1 MAPIATRRDLLKAGG
16 VMAVGSALTRRA
28 NLFGEDERKIR
39 VGFVGVGNRG
49 SGLLDIALHMPGI
62 EVPALCDIQ
71 KPHLDQAIVM
81 VEKAG
86 QKRPE
91 GYGKDEY
98 DYRRLMDRDD
108 LDAVIV
114 ATYWQWHTPMAVHAM
129 KAGKYAGIEVPIG
142 ITMAELWQL
151 VDTQE
156 QTKVPCMMLEN
167 WSFRGENL
175 VVLNMI
181 RAGLFGEIIHCHC
194 AHSHDCTDIWW
205 FDEKGMPRWVGE
217 YLLKRNADQYPTH
230 SLGPVLSWMD
240 INCGD
245 AFDTLVSMA
254 NRSVSI
260 NDHFR
265 RKFGPDHPMATQKI
279 MQSDVVTSIVKT
291 KKGNTIVIN
300 NDMQTPRPYDN
311 RWEIEGTRGLYN
323 EQRWSVFMDGEVPKG
338 NDQHKWEPLQPYEK
352 KYEHSLYRGL
362 GDPEQRKARGMF
374 GHGEPDYLELQ
385 EFFKAVRQETP
396 TPIDIYDSVTM
407 SVVIPLSEESIAK
420 GGMPVQCPDFTRGQ
434 WKTRKPYFALDG
446 RA

>member
-1 MAPIATRRDLLKAGG
+1 MPSNTTRRELLKVAGA
-16 VMAVGSALTRRA
+16 MAAASALGARTS
-28 NLFGEDERKIR
+28 LFGQSERPIR
-39 VGFVGVGNRG
+39 VGFIGVGNRG

-62 EVPALCDIQ
+62 EVPAVCDIQ
-71 KPHLDQAIVM
+71 KPHLDKSIAM

-91 GYGKDEY
+91 GYGRDEY
-98 DYRRLMDRDD
+98 DYKRLIDRDD
-108 LDAVIV
+108 LDAVII
-114 ATYWQWHTPMAVHAM
+114 ATYWEWHTPMAVHAM
-129 KAGKYAGIEVPIG
+129 KTGKYAGVEVPIG
-142 ITMAELWQL
+142 ITMDDLWQL
-151 VDTQE
+151 VNTQE

-205 FDEKGMPRWVGE
+205 FDEKGMPRWTGA

-245 AFDTLVSMA
+245 AFDTLVSMS

-265 RKFGPDHPMATQKI
+265 RKFGPDHPMAKQKI
-279 MQSDVVTSIVKT
+279 KQSDIVTSFVKT

-338 NDQHKWEPLQPYEK
+338 NDAHKWEPLQPYEK
-352 KYEHSLYRGL
+352 QYEHKLYKGL
-362 GDPEQRKARGMF
+362 GDPEQRKARGVF

-385 EFFKAVRQETP
+385 EFFRAIRNKTP

-407 SVVIPLSEESIAK
+407 SVVIPLSEESLAK
-420 GGMPVQCPDFTRGQ
+420 GSMPVQCPDFTKGG
-434 WKTRKPYFALDG
+434 WKTRKPYFALDS

>member
-1 MAPIATRRDLLKAGG
+1 MALITTRRDLLKAGG
-16 VMAVGSALTRRA
+16 ALTVASALGGTRS
-28 NLFGEDERKIR
+28 LFSEDERKIR

-62 EVPALCDIQ
+62 EVPAVCDIQ
-71 KPHLDQAIVM
+71 KPHLDQAVAM

-91 GYGKDEY
+91 GYGKDEN

-108 LDAVIV
+108 LDAVII
-114 ATYWQWHTPMAVHAM
+114 ATYWEWHTPMAVHAM
-129 KAGKYAGIEVPIG
+129 KTGKYAGVEVPIG
-142 ITMAELWQL
+142 ITMDDLWQL
-151 VDTQE
+151 VNTQE

-194 AHSHDCTDIWW
+194 AHSHDCTEIWW
-205 FDEKGMPRWVGE
+205 FDEKERPRWVGA

-230 SLGPVLSWMD
+230 SLGPVLSWMN

-245 AFDTLVSMA
+245 AFDTLVSVA
-254 NRSVSI
+254 SRSLSI

-265 RKFGPDHPMATQKI
+265 RKFGPDHPMAKQKI
-279 MQSDVVTSIVKT
+279 MQSDIVTSIVKT

-323 EQRWSVFMDGEVPKG
+323 EQRWSVFMDGEKPKG
-338 NDQHKWEPLQPYEK
+338 NDAHKWEPLQPYEK
-352 KYEHSLYRGL
+352 QYEHRLYKGL
-362 GDPEQRKARGMF
+362 GDPEQRKARGLF

-385 EFFKAVRQETP
+385 EFFRAVRYKTP

-407 SVVIPLSEESIAK
+407 SVVIPLSEESLAK
-420 GGMPVQCPDFTRGQ
+420 GSMPVKCPDFTKGQ
-434 WKTRKPYFALDG
+434 WEKRKPYFAMES
-446 RA
+446 

>member
-1 MAPIATRRDLLKAGG
+1 MTPFKTRRDLLKAGG
-16 VMAVGSALTRRA
+16 AMAVGAALGGRKM
-28 NLFGEDERKIR
+28 LFGEDEKKIR

-62 EVPALCDIQ
+62 EVPAVCDIQ
-71 KPHLDQAIVM
+71 KAHLDKSIDM

-91 GYGKDEY
+91 GYGRDEW
-98 DYRRLMDRDD
+98 DFKRLMDRDD
-108 LDAVIV
+108 LDAVII
-114 ATYWQWHTPMAVHAM
+114 ATYWQWHTPMAVYAM
-129 KAGKYAGIEVPIG
+129 KTGKYTGVEVPIG
-142 ITMAELWQL
+142 ITMDELWQL
-151 VDTQE
+151 VNTQE

-205 FDEKGMPRWVGE
+205 FDEKGLPRWTGE
-217 YLLKRNADQYPTH
+217 YLIKRAADQYPTH

-245 AFDTLVSMA
+245 TFDTLVSMA
-254 NRSVSI
+254 NRSISI

-265 RKFGPDHPMATQKI
+265 RKFGPDHPMAKQKFKQPDI
-279 MQSDVVTSIVKT
+279 VTSIIKT

-323 EQRWSVFMDGEVPKG
+323 EQRWSVFMDGEIPKG
-338 NDQHKWEPLQPYEK
+338 NDAHKWEPLQPYEK
-352 KYEHSLYRGL
+352 QYEHSLYKGL
-362 GDPEQRKARGMF
+362 GDEEQRKARGVF

-385 EFFKAVRQETP
+385 QFFKAVRNKTA

-407 SVVIPLSEESIAK
+407 SVVIPLSEESLAK
-420 GGMPVQCPDFTRGQ
+420 GSTPVKCPDFTKGQ
-434 WKTRKPYFALDG
+434 WKTRKPYFALQS
-446 RA
+446 